1 MNKSYGATQFAWE
14 SLKEDQRLS
23 WKIFSRGVAIL
34 ASFFVTKTGNT
45 YFDWTLTI
53 ITAFFLLT
61 IIETQRAYTKLSP
74 RYRKLFIR
82 IAITLGSWGIAILG
96 AAWFSQAS
104 LVAMAKTFSNSVM
117 PQISHSTNIS
127 AQIFISMA
135 CLLTLP
141 IATIR
146 AYRQMNVEKVI
157 YHLPKNGLK
166 QLFIYKKF
174 KATSFTIFACFELST
189 LLICFIYACS
199 VANVGR
205 VLIDIV
211 TII

>member
-1 MNKSYGATQFAWE
+1 MNKSYGTTQFAWE

-45 YFDWTLTI
+45 YFDWPLTI

-104 LVAMAKTFSNSVM
+104 LVAKDHGWYKHPLGTVAQEWTGNVAEPARAKTVGGKSM
-117 PQISHSTNIS
+117 P
-127 AQIFISMA
+127 
-135 CLLTLP
+135 
-141 IATIR
+141 
-146 AYRQMNVEKVI
+146 
-157 YHLPKNGLK
+157 LK
-166 QLFIYKKF
+166 QKNQQQVEVQVRKP
-174 KATSFTIFACFELST
+174 
-189 LLICFIYACS
+189 
-199 VANVGR
+199 VGKMEH
-205 VLIDIV
+205 
-211 TII
+211 